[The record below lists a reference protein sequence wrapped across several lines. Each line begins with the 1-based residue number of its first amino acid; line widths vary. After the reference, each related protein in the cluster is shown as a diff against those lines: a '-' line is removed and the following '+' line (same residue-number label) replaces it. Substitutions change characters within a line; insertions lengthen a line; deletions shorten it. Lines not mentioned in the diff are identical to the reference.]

1 MGMCTTP
8 PTPPTTSSP
17 LSPPTPP
24 QSTRPSTFP
33 CTLSRPTSSPE
44 LPTLRPL
51 PSPTWPP
58 PLPLTKSPK
67 PQIQP
72 LGCATQKL
80 PSTRSCLET
89 VLCSE
94 GSFSASLP
102 GLATCIPSISDAG
115 GNRANCTFGDL
126 HDFKQVFVSNCV
138 DSSWHF

>member
-1 MGMCTTP
+1 MGLRSGPCR
-8 PTPPTTSSP
+8 
-17 LSPPTPP
+17 
-24 QSTRPSTFP
+24 RPRGYP
-33 CTLSRPTSSPE
+33 RCCSRCCRS
-44 LPTLRPL
+44 LNR
-51 PSPTWPP
+51 
-58 PLPLTKSPK
+58 PK

-80 PSTRSCLET
+80 PSTCSCLET

>member
-1 MGMCTTP
+1 MG
-8 PTPPTTSSP
+8 
-17 LSPPTPP
+17 
-24 QSTRPSTFP
+24 TFP

-44 LPTLRPL
+44 LPTLRPPPLLTLLL
-51 PSPTWPP
+51 PLSATLPTPP
-58 PLPLTKSPK
+58 LASLDTWLLPLTKSPK

-80 PSTRSCLET
+80 PSTCSCLET